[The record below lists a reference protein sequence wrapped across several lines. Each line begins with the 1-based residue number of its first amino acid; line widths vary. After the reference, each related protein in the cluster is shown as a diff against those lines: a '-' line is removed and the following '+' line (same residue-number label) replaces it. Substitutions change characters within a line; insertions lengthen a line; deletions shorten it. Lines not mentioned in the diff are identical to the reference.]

1 MNTDKKVKVIAKSET
16 VTCVLDLNIKYIKS
30 GDYILNKIQLEGKSF
45 KVDPLSGLS
54 LQLDNYFG
62 GANLEYN
69 IP

>member
-1 MNTDKKVKVIAKSET
+1 MA
-16 VTCVLDLNIKYIKS
+16 CMLDLNLKYVES
-30 GDYILNKIQLEGKSF
+30 GDDILNKIQLEGKCF

-62 GANLEYN
+62 GVNLEYN

>member
-1 MNTDKKVKVIAKSET
+1 MLQLNLKYVK
-16 VTCVLDLNIKYIKS
+16 N
-30 GDYILNKIQLEGKSF
+30 GDDIINKMPLEGKTF
-45 KVDPLSGLS
+45 KVDSVSGLS